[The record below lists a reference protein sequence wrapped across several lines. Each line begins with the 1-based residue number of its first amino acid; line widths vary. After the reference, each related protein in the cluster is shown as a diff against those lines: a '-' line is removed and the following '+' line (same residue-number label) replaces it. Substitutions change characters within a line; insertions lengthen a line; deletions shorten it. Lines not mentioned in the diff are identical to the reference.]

1 MNQPDK
7 EALFEAIEKKTRLKR
22 QYLEITSIG
31 EVNATTLELCRDVM
45 PMPLH
50 YDNVVSALTVLDNI
64 DFIVYGAIKTVGSKL
79 VARASST
86 SIVAS
91 HCWLQLTNGTHV
103 DPSIVCQPVVI
114 GHSILLSERVYVE
127 AFKVSKEELL
137 RISNDILPPK
147 LVGCVGI
154 PLEGLANLS
163 SHSYLFN

>member
-7 EALFEAIEKKTRLKR
+7 EALYDAIEKTTRLKR
-22 QYLEITSIG
+22 QYLEIVTLG
-31 EVNATTLELCRDVM
+31 EVNKTTLELCRDVM

-50 YDNVVSALTVLDNI
+50 YDNVVSALSVLDNI
-64 DFIVYGAIKTVGSKL
+64 DFIVYGAIKTVGSKFGTQ
-79 VARASST
+79 ASSS
-86 SIVAS
+86 SIVAG
-91 HCWLQLTNGTHV
+91 HCWLQLSDGTHV
-103 DPSIVCQPVVI
+103 DPSIDCQPVVV
-114 GHSILLSERVYVE
+114 GHSILLSERIYVE

-154 PLEGLANLS
+154 PLEGLSNLS